1 MQLGQ
6 VTGSELGGCSHSPSP
21 ITLLLGRLRRGFLL
35 HLDVMQADI
44 RGGSGLQMGAATK
57 QLRLD
62 RGQGLVRGPEKWN
75 KPEQPAQRRLSL
87 QPGAGCDQLPFCS
100 RALS

>member
-1 MQLGQ
+1 MQLRQ
-6 VTGSELGGCSHSPSP
+6 VRGSELGGCSHSSSP
-21 ITLLLGRLRRGFLL
+21 ITLLLGRLRGFLL

-44 RGGSGLQMGAATK
+44 RGGTGLQMGAATE

-62 RGQGLVRGPEKWN
+62 RGQRLLRGPEKWN
-75 KPEQPAQRRLSL
+75 EPEQPAQRRLSS